1 MRRHEGD
8 WRIYSKNKE
17 INFALI
23 DGPRSKGAQ
32 VKVKA
37 TSAGG
42 NGCQSATRIELSRV
56 PPRVASLS
64 PPTSNGRCRNWRLTC
79 PKTIKSF
86 SATPSN
92 CAPFAPES
100 LALFV
105 TTLREPP
112 SAQRGALSTS
122 SPVAKRTAIGCGDYP
137 PPDAQ
142 RRLRTRLL
150 LRPGVPHVYCGAEII
165 DVDERATISRT
176 AHRPQGRR
184 GSPL

>member
-1 MRRHEGD
+1 MSREVCADRTEIGEFLL
-8 WRIYSKNKE
+8 NKA

-23 DGPRSKGAQ
+23 HGARSEGGAA
-32 VKVKA
+32 KVKA
-37 TSAGG
+37 TSASGIPKRDAG
-42 NGCQSATRIELSRV
+42 LSCV

-64 PPTSNGRCRNWRLTC
+64 PPTRNGRGRNWRPTC
-79 PKTIKSF
+79 PKTIKNF
-86 SATPSN
+86 SATPSSG
-92 CAPFAPES
+92 ALFAPES

-105 TTLREPP
+105 TTRHEPP

-137 PPDAQ
+137 PPERSPAAEDAP
-142 RRLRTRLL
+142 
-150 LRPGVPHVYCGAEII
+150 LRPGVPHVCCGAEII
-165 DVDERATISRT
+165 DVDQRTTISRT